1 MNNNNE
7 ARIHSVGNLPPMPV
21 VAQKLLDVMSDDQ
34 LNIEMIAEC
43 ISEDPGLSAR
53 IVSAA
58 NKACFSGQRE
68 VFSVLDAS
76 VRMGLNRVQV
86 ITTSILI
93 GLRFNP
99 ADCDGFDVERYWRK
113 ALSMAFCASKLAKY
127 TSFEAPAES
136 AYLCGLL
143 HNLGLLISTYLFP
156 KEMNLVFQRKDE
168 GAGTLAD
175 IQREHLGFT
184 PGQVGGEVAERW
196 KLPKPIV
203 DAIACDSL
211 ADYNGEYPKLIK
223 ILEFCQ
229 TWIRD
234 EYVNIPDAQ
243 DISEVPQ
250 KVLESIGRMSVKES
264 DQVDGMVQQIV
275 GAAA

>member
-7 ARIHSVGNLPPMPV
+7 ARIQSIGNLPPMPV

-34 LNIEMIAEC
+34 LNIEMIADC
-43 ISEDPGLSAR
+43 ISEDPGLSAK
-53 IVSAA
+53 IVSTA

-99 ADCDGFDVERYWRK
+99 GDCDGFDLERYWHK
-113 ALSMAFCASKLAKY
+113 ALSMAFCASKIAKY
-127 TSFEAPAES
+127 TRFEAPAES

-156 KEMNLVFQRKDE
+156 KEMSLVFQRKDE
-168 GAGTLAD
+168 GAGTLAE

-184 PGQVGGEVAERW
+184 PGQVGSEVAERW
-196 KLPKPIV
+196 KLPEAII
-203 DAIACDSL
+203 DAIACDSF
-211 ADYNGEYPKLIK
+211 ADYNGEFPKLIK

-234 EYVNIPDAQ
+234 EYANIPDARE
-243 DISEVPQ
+243 IGEVPQ

-264 DQVDGMVQQIV
+264 DQVDGMVQQIIK
-275 GAAA
+275 AA